1 MLLGVGFLQQRTPEL
16 VAGGRVEHDELIS
29 HCWQSVVHNHIEPF
43 VVVPELRDDQRTCYS
58 VTNRGT
64 GEFTVYT
71 DFTQSEDNVWLL
83 KIISLVNLFLF
94 DWNVFFACNTV

>member
-16 VAGGRVEHDELIS
+16 IAGGRVEHDELIS

-43 VVVPELRDDQRTCYS
+43 VVVPKLRDHQRTENMLQDS

-64 GEFTVYT
+64 SEFTAYT
-71 DFTQSEDNVWLL
+71 DFTQSEENV
-83 KIISLVNLFLF
+83 
-94 DWNVFFACNTV
+94 